1 MNSPPRSC
9 SRGVILDSGESFL
22 HFFKFTPYSLHGQS
36 LAKWTVNT
44 LTSYTYKTW
53 LILEKCPSK
62 RNFRSNLRWG
72 EIHRGV
78 IYEHKYIYDFPTK
91 LQFLSRHVCWD
102 LESWGK
108 ESGNGSLVTM
118 SHTPPPPLPSCFSRV
133 SVSQLTRHCPHVNNL
148 CTRLLTRGVWFF
160 YENFDTKQDNPSKLR
175 NEERLLFH
183 Y

>member
-1 MNSPPRSC
+1 MYSPPRSC

-22 HFFKFTPYSLHGQS
+22 HFFKFTPYSFRGQS
-36 LAKWTVNT
+36 LAKWTVNI
-44 LTSYTYKTW
+44 LTTSSYTCKTW
-53 LILEKCPSK
+53 LILEKFPS
-62 RNFRSNLRWG
+62 RWNFRSNLRWG

-78 IYEHKYIYDFPTK
+78 IYEYKHIYNFPTK
-91 LQFLSRHVCWD
+91 LQIFSRHVCWD

-108 ESGNGSLVTM
+108 KAERKNLVTM
-118 SHTPPPPLPSCFSRV
+118 SHRTHPTFV

-160 YENFDTKQDNPSKLR
+160 YENFDTKQDNPSELR
-175 NEERLLFH
+175 NEGRLLFH